1 MMRHFISIAISAIRQ
16 LWLTG
21 NGETNYQRYLLHWQQ
36 EHALSAEKPMDRK
49 AFFAAETQ
57 RKWNGVKRCC

>member
-1 MMRHFISIAISAIRQ
+1 MKQTLQSLFLLMLSIWRNC
-16 LWLTG
+16 
-21 NGETNYQRYLLHWQQ
+21 NGESAYQRYLLHWQQ
-36 EHALSAEKPMDRK
+36 HHADVQRQPLSRK